1 MLACRCGGK
10 PAPGAT
16 RSSLITRSGPKPI
29 HAGSWKCPN
38 ENVCRLSSQPACT
51 WPRSAAGR
59 SMIIGLLR
67 GVGLGQLCF
76 RRDRQRDVVA
86 HVGHV
91 LADAEVAA
99 LERGGGVE
107 AGRRPAAHRIRANLV
122 DGDVERSE

>member
-29 HAGSWKCPN
+29 HAVSWKCPK

-67 GVGLGQLCF
+67 QRVGLGQVRF
-76 RRDRQRDVVA
+76 GGDRQRDVVA
-86 HVGHV
+86 DVRHVAV
-91 LADAEVAA
+91 DAEVAA

-107 AGRRPAAHRIRANLV
+107 TGGRTAAHRIRPDLV
-122 DGDVERSE
+122 DRHV